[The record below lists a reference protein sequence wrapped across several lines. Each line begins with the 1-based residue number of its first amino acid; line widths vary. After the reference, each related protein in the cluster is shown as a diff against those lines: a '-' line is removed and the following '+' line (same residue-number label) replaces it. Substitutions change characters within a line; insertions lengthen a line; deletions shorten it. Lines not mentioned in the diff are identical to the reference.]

1 MTLDVA
7 IIGGGVSGLA
17 AAHRLNENGFS
28 VTVLERQARAG
39 GNAVSERI
47 GGFLM
52 EHGPSSVN
60 AAMPHALEL
69 QAELGLDSRRRELGD
84 GVRNRYLLGDG
95 ELNRISVHALG
106 FLTSNYLSPLARLRV
121 LCEAFVPSG
130 ADNPD
135 ETVAEYWSRRF
146 GAEFAE
152 RVIDPLVGGLFA
164 AKADDLSMAAVFPKL
179 LEMEQKHGSIIRG
192 VIRNKVSGGNMPGR
206 GLYSWRD
213 GIGSLPQA
221 LATKLGPLVRTGVAV
236 RSIRRERD
244 GYAIDAGEAG
254 CIRARAV
261 IIATQPHVT
270 AGLLEDVDATAA
282 TAAAAIKAPPVAV
295 VFFGYRRDQVSHPL
309 DGLGYLSPVSEGRSV
324 SGALFASTMFED
336 RAPEGHVALSA
347 YIGGSRAPD
356 LAGISADELMAEARA
371 EYADVLGVKG
381 DPVVSRVRQWPL
393 GIPQAG
399 VGHTSLVNDLRSMSD
414 RAPGMFAT
422 GNYLNGPS
430 VAACVAEA
438 ERTANEVTASLEE
451 TRGLSPRDAA
461 QGDGG
466 QKAVA
471 G

>member
-17 AAHRLNENGFS
+17 AAHRLNKNGYS
-28 VTVLERQARAG
+28 VTVLERQARPG
-39 GNAVSERI
+39 GNAVSESI

-69 QAELGLDSRRRELGD
+69 QAELGLDGQRRDLGD

-95 ELNRISVHALG
+95 ELNRISIHALG

-121 LCEAFVPSG
+121 LFEAFVPSG

-146 GAEFAE
+146 GSEFAE

-164 AKADDLSMAAVFPKL
+164 ARADDLSMAAVFPKL
-179 LEMEQKHGSIIRG
+179 LEMERRHGSIIRG

-206 GLYSWRD
+206 RLYSWRD
-213 GIGSLPQA
+213 GIGSLPRA
-221 LATKLGPLVRTGVAV
+221 LAAKLGPVVRTGVAV
-236 RSIRRERD
+236 RSIRRERE
-244 GYAIDAGEAG
+244 GYAIDAGDAG
-254 CIRARAV
+254 RLRARAV

-270 AGLLEDVDATAA
+270 AGLLENVDQTAA
-282 TAAAAIKAPPVAV
+282 SAAAAIKAPPVAV

-324 SGALFASTMFED
+324 SGALFASTMFEN

-356 LAGISADELMAEARA
+356 LAGISADELMAEARS
-371 EYADVLGVKG
+371 EYADVLGVTG

-399 VGHTSLVNDLRSMSD
+399 VGHTARVDVLRSLAD
-414 RAPGMFAT
+414 RTPGVYVT

-438 ERTANEVTASLEE
+438 ERTAGEVTALLNE
-451 TRGLSPRDAA
+451 TRGLAPRNAA
-461 QGDGG
+461 QGDRG
-466 QKAVA
+466 QQAVA